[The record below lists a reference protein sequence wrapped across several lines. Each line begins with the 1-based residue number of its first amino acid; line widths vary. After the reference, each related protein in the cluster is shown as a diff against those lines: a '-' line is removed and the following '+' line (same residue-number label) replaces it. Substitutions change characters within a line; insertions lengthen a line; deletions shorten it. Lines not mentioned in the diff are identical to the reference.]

1 MSHVMTR
8 PPPSGSAR
16 PATSVGRVVKALLAG
31 ALAGGVLTSGVV
43 LAMALIQY
51 PPLLSLQFAALAL
64 PLATVV
70 WLLDLVV
77 VGGPI
82 WWLLRGSN
90 TRPTRLAARTGA
102 ILTPVVAVGA
112 PTILTFGH
120 GSLDWTLPIQVA
132 TFAIL
137 GAVVGWLTAR
147 VAYGRQGA
155 AR

>member
-8 PPPSGSAR
+8 PSPSGSAR
-16 PATSVGRVVKALLAG
+16 PATSLGRVVKALLAG
-31 ALAGGVLTSGVV
+31 ALGGGVLTGGVV
-43 LAMALIQY
+43 LANALIQY

-70 WLLDLVV
+70 WLLGLVV

-82 WWLLRGSN
+82 WWLLRRSN
-90 TRPTRLAARTGA
+90 ARPTRLAAWIGA
-102 ILTPVVAVGA
+102 ILTPLVVVGA

-120 GSLDWTLPIQVA
+120 GDLDWTLSIQAA
-132 TFAIL
+132 TFAML